1 MNRYGDELEF
11 AVRLVRAAG
20 TLILES
26 YGRVGR
32 VRHKSRRDVVTDID
46 YRSEALIAKRI
57 KRRFPDDGILA
68 EEAGPDRVGGPDGAR
83 RWWAVDPL
91 DGTVNYAN
99 GIPYFCVSVALIED
113 LVPVLGV
120 VFDPLRGDL
129 YTATAQG
136 AARLNGSLAK
146 ASSKDAIGDY
156 VVSLAIL
163 GRGGLARERKIAPEI
178 RIHRRM
184 GSAALSLASVGAGR
198 FDAFIQNGGLSRWDV
213 AAAGLIAERGG
224 ATVTNLTG
232 GPWWQPKRRR
242 RGPEHRGRAGA
253 SPRRD
258 PPPPSRGGHPGPGS
272 PPLMLFRQPVLAVVV
287 LATAFV
293 TGCVASAP
301 GTSSTP
307 TLAESAAQGEFPSEC
322 PPIDLRGPD
331 GARVDLTGEWAGSG
345 VLAQDNEIAL
355 LNQIGECVFG
365 SVSGYDSDG
374 AQAVTNLTGRLH
386 PDFTMDVEIAIVLQT
401 AIFRF
406 GELSAMVMV
415 VEWDEEGRLR
425 LREVREQ
432 GGHADRC
439 VIANFDCPAPVIW
452 YRTDESP

>member
-1 MNRYGDELEF
+1 MNRYANELEF

-129 YTATAQG
+129 YTATVQG
-136 AARLNGSLAK
+136 AARLNGSLAR
-146 ASSKDAIGDY
+146 ASTKDAIGDY

-232 GPWWQPKRRR
+232 GPWWQPTK
-242 RGPEHRGRAGA
+242 
-253 SPRRD
+253 
-258 PPPPSRGGHPGPGS
+258 
-272 PPLMLFRQPVLAVVV
+272 
-287 LATAFV
+287 
-293 TGCVASAP
+293 
-301 GTSSTP
+301 
-307 TLAESAAQGEFPSEC
+307 
-322 PPIDLRGPD
+322 D
-331 GARVDLTGEWAGSG
+331 GA
-345 VLAQDNEIAL
+345 VLNIVAAPEPHHAEI
-355 LNQIGECVFG
+355 
-365 SVSGYDSDG
+365 
-374 AQAVTNLTGRLH
+374 
-386 PDFTMDVEIAIVLQT
+386 
-401 AIFRF
+401 
-406 GELSAMVMV
+406 
-415 VEWDEEGRLR
+415 LR
-425 LREVREQ
+425 LLREAGTRVR
-432 GGHADRC
+432 AR
-439 VIANFDCPAPVIW
+439 
-452 YRTDESP
+452 R